1 MRVDYACSGEVIEQ
15 FNWPN
20 CHGAYENSAPYG
32 GPPMVNFAISWWR
45 DDGNNNHR
53 HNLLQTTKALWL
65 DYKPI
70 QFKTKMLKNF
80 DEFLEDAF
88 KSMQYSTLHTGIQD
102 QLEYCLLLADKDPK
116 VEQSCLQ
123 TIFNSDFFWE

>member
-1 MRVDYACSGEVIEQ
+1 M
-15 FNWPN
+15 N
-20 CHGAYENSAPYG
+20 
-32 GPPMVNFAISWWR
+32 
-45 DDGNNNHR
+45 
-53 HNLLQTTKALWL
+53 NLLKTSKALWL

-70 QFKTKMLKNF
+70 QFETKMLKNF

-88 KSMQYSTLHTGIQD
+88 KSMKYSTLHTGIQD
-102 QLEYCLLLADKDPK
+102 QLEYCLLLADKDQK

>member
-1 MRVDYACSGEVIEQ
+1 M
-15 FNWPN
+15 
-20 CHGAYENSAPYG
+20 
-32 GPPMVNFAISWWR
+32 
-45 DDGNNNHR
+45 
-53 HNLLQTTKALWL
+53 

-88 KSMQYSTLHTGIQD
+88 KSMKYSTLHTGIQD
-102 QLEYCLLLADKDPK
+102 QLEYCLLLADKDQK

>member
-1 MRVDYACSGEVIEQ
+1 MQHFALKSAELVFWSHKSHLKKLPKLYFLRYPDFDHILCGDFIILFKMRSLL
-15 FNWPN
+15 N
-20 CHGAYENSAPYG
+20 
-32 GPPMVNFAISWWR
+32 
-45 DDGNNNHR
+45 
-53 HNLLQTTKALWL
+53 NLLKTTKAFWL

-88 KSMQYSTLHTGIQD
+88 KSMKYSTLHTGIQD
-102 QLEYCLLLADKDPK
+102 QLEYCLLLADKDQK